1 MKRLL
6 LPLLAAISFSI
17 PVFANGERY
26 LGTKNKV
33 YVEDYVVPK
42 GFNWD
47 WLNGIINSEMV
58 GLLAVIL
65 VIILVL
71 LIILWLIWS
80 TPSDE
85 EMRAEGRKREQQKKE
100 KLISYGHDMK
110 GLEEKYREVKIYRE
124 ED

>member
-6 LPLLAAISFSI
+6 LVLAAISFSI
-17 PVFANGERY
+17 PVFADWERY
-26 LGTKNKV
+26 LGPKHKV
-33 YVEDYVVPK
+33 YVDK

-47 WLNGIINSEMV
+47 WVNGISADMV
-58 GLLAVIL
+58 AVLAVIL
-65 VIILVL
+65 VILLVL
-71 LIILWLIWS
+71 LIILFLIWT

-85 EMRAEGRKREQQKKE
+85 EMRAEERRKKLYKKE

-110 GLEEKYREVKIYRE
+110 GLEEKYRKVKIYRE